1 MVTPAV
7 RELVRERAG
16 RRCEYCHAPD
26 EVTGGRYQVDH
37 ILPRSLGGGD
47 ELANL
52 AFGCS
57 GCNLAKSNHVSGLDP
72 ETQEQVALFHP
83 RKDRWVE
90 HFAFARV
97 IFELRGKTAKG
108 RATVTQLKMNIAY
121 QVEARKLWVELGLYP

>member
-16 RRCEYCHAPD
+16 RRCEYCHAPE
-26 EVTGGRYQVDH
+26 EVTGGRYQAD

-57 GCNLAKSNHVSGLDP
+57 GCSLAKSNHVSGLDP
-72 ETQEQVALFHP
+72 ETQEQVTLFHP

-90 HFAFARV
+90 HF
-97 IFELRGKTAKG
+97 ETAKYRASVGFWPLFG
-108 RATVTQLKMNIAY
+108 R
-121 QVEARKLWVELGLYP
+121 

>member
-7 RELVRERAG
+7 REL
-16 RRCEYCHAPD
+16 RCEYCHAPE

-72 ETQEQVALFHP
+72 GN
-83 RKDRWVE
+83 
-90 HFAFARV
+90 ARTSRA
-97 IFELRGKTAKG
+97 ISPQKRSMG
-108 RATVTQLKMNIAY
+108 RAFRLCQ
-121 QVEARKLWVELGLYP
+121 RDF